1 METYVDLFI
10 SSDGENITS
19 IHKKMLG
26 MGLKPTLGDHD
37 FVYNWNGIVN
47 IEEEIEF
54 IQKIQLALRGTGAML
69 RFTTKR

>member
-1 METYVDLFI
+1 
-10 SSDGENITS
+10 
-19 IHKKMLG
+19 

-54 IQKIQLALRGTGAML
+54 IEKIQSALRGTGAML